1 MGKHAGG
8 GAVAG
13 KFQHGRPEKGMEIEN
28 IFADKVIQ
36 LGFAIGFEK
45 FIKIHA
51 DALAQVFKRGHIAHR
66 RIEPHIKIF
75 ARRIG
80 DFKAEIGR
88 IARNIPI
95 AQAAFAVFIGYKP
108 FFHFVERFGL
118 QMRLHA
124 AIGQGGAAGSPFL
137 QVIDAIA
144 ELEEEMFALFE
155 HRCGAGNGRIGVD

>member
-13 KFQHGRPEKGMEIEN
+13 KFQHGRPKQGMEIEN

-80 DFKAEIGR
+80 DFKTEIGR

-155 HRCGAGNGRIGVD
+155 HRCGAGNGRIGLD